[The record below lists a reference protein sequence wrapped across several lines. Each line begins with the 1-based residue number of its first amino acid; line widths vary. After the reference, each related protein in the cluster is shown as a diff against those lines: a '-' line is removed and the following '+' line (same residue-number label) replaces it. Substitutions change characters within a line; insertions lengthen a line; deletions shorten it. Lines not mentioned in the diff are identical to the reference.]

1 MATNSKL
8 TKAEIFALIAEEM
21 ADNQMVVEFCEKE
34 IELLK
39 KRKKGSSIET
49 EAFREKVLSN
59 IQRADCPMT
68 NKMLAEVMGTSWQ
81 KIAYA
86 TRKLEEFGLIE
97 SEEGVSPKV
106 YTAVKEN

>member
-8 TKAEIFALIAEEM
+8 TKVEMFALIAEEM

-39 KRKKGSSIET
+39 KRKKGSSVET
-49 EAFREKVLSN
+49 EAFREEVLSN
-59 IQRADCPMT
+59 VQRADCPMT
-68 NKMLAEVMGTSWQ
+68 NKMLAKVMGVFWQ
-81 KIAYA
+81 KVAYV
-86 TRKLEEFGLIE
+86 TRKLEEFGFIK

-106 YTAVKEN
+106 YIAVKEN